1 MSWATPHIAGL
12 KAGRTVKFRPFGKSM
27 QGRIESGQLVT
38 VTPVRVEDLNV
49 DDIVLCKVGKSYYL
63 HLIKRID
70 TYGGHRFLIGNT
82 RQGGINGW
90 TSQIFGKCINV
101 ED

>member
-1 MSWATPHIAGL
+1 MSWATPHVAGL
-12 KAGRTVKFRPFGKSM
+12 KAGCTVKFRPFGKSM

-38 VTPVRVEDLNV
+38 VAPVRLEELNV

-63 HLIKRID
+63 HLIKQISKNR
-70 TYGGHRFLIGNT
+70 GLEFLIGNT